1 MTPPR
6 HPQIL
11 IASDLVNGDVVFLGP
26 TGWER
31 DHRLA
36 RVAHDATEAAA
47 LETFGKS
54 EIERNQV
61 VDVYLADIEVGDNGA
76 PTLLHYREKMRAVG
90 PSVRRDLGKQ
100 AGKQPSDK
108 AASEAT

>member
-1 MTPPR
+1 MAM
-6 HPQIL
+6 L
-11 IASDLVNGDVVFLGP
+11 SS
-26 TGWER
+26 
-31 DHRLA
+31 LA
-36 RVAHDATEAAA
+36 RPAGSGTNGSRGLRMTQRKPRA

-54 EIERNQV
+54 EIERNHV